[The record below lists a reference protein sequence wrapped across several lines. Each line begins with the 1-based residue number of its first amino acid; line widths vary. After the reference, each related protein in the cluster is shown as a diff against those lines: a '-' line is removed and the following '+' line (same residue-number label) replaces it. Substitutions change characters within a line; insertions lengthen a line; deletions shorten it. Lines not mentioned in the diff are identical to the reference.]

1 MLKRKSRERKA
12 YLEKENDRSIAIIA
26 DLRAQALVCQF
37 AMDNVFQVVSITI
50 FTTCFLM
57 FAFSMFCYVTQEII
71 NSNRKIEYEIA
82 ELRKEINLASKSTR
96 TGEIFS

>member
-1 MLKRKSRERKA
+1 MMSTSQLSLICGLKLSE
-12 YLEKENDRSIAIIA
+12 
-26 DLRAQALVCQF
+26 F

-82 ELRKEINLASKSTR
+82 ELRKEINLARLK
-96 TGEIFS
+96 